1 MNKFANQCF
10 LLDLSTPE
18 KLLQYLC
25 RPRYKGWFFD
35 MSSPYYDRL
44 DQLLTPDKER
54 KFFDRSEII
63 QILTEEL
70 NLLNETEDY
79 FRVFVIHGIGGIGKS
94 RLIKHFQNLV
104 SNEIVLS
111 VSFEIDKHK
120 EIVNNLYRIRKE
132 IHRSCPLFDYSLLRF
147 WELTQPSKINEEF
160 LNLFNIDFFTSIV
173 DSVSDVTGLATSIVG
188 EGILIPKIPT
198 IGNIV
203 NFINKLYQK
212 SSQTKNH
219 LLIKKASMLS
229 EDELLCILPQL
240 LGVEIRKHIDS
251 SDIKQPVFIFDSYQ
265 ESIPYSESEE
275 WLFQL
280 ICSIGRGFFIITGRE
295 NVHWKNNKLSI
306 IAYPL
311 ASYPE
316 DETRDMLKEYI
327 PDRPDLVETIIT
339 STQCVPIYIDLALN
353 IYEKEC
359 NIVGQELVSK
369 VLFQDRNLLV
379 KHFVSHLKPEWQDS
393 VLDLA
398 IVRLFN
404 QEIFEDLSINRMIAC
419 KAYDYKSLIESNL
432 FSYITIEDGGSLVKL
447 HDVFCRDAQK
457 DRPLIEQYRIFQ
469 IYLDYICR
477 KSKKMIMA
485 NQEATLVAL
494 FLNVVTLACELEEK
508 MAVENDSNFGQEIQT
523 SDIEKILDIFF
534 ELNSAKIRFIPP
546 SSNQLKT
553 SQMKDVCT
561 LICAKTYEKV
571 NTLNT
576 IHLLETINNP
586 ACFGTHLLSFQATL
600 NYAKSLSGKYA
611 DLKKWL
617 NELDEQKMQN
627 YQEKWFYNQMKVYRA
642 DCDMMDGKFKEAYGD
657 LLLLQNGYMSSD
669 DYYTSKRTIGHIFRF
684 NFLLE
689 KAIETYQELLTDYG
703 HNNVYK
709 EYLKV
714 NLFESKCY
722 FPENDYISSAEEEL
736 SRLSYPY
743 NIKNKAKLLYSLAI
757 ACIVKG
763 EYKSAE
769 NYINKCIM
777 INKKDGYISGILF
790 AKMAQ
795 AYLEYARYGKI
806 CKRTLSGIDRII
818 TQNRVY
824 EFFRLHIAI
833 IGNNDVEIKNQKEH
847 FQWLDFD
854 TTVRKIR
861 AFLFQLRS

>member
-1 MNKFANQCF
+1 MTS
-10 LLDLSTPE
+10 L
-18 KLLQYLC
+18 
-25 RPRYKGWFFD
+25 
-35 MSSPYYDRL
+35 YYDRL
-44 DQLLTPDKER
+44 NQLLMSDKER

-63 QILTEEL
+63 EILIEEL
-70 NLLNETEDY
+70 NLLNETKDY
-79 FRVFVIHGIGGIGKS
+79 FRAFVIHGIGGIGKS
-94 RLIKHFQNLV
+94 RLINYFKSLV

-120 EIVNNLYRIRKE
+120 DVVNNLYRIRKE
-132 IHRSCPLFDYSLLRF
+132 IHRSCPLFDYSLLRY

-160 LNLFNIDFFTSIV
+160 LSLFNNDFFTSIV
-173 DSVSDVTGLATSIVG
+173 DSISDATGLATAIVG
-188 EGILIPKIPT
+188 EGFAIPTIPT
-198 IGNIV
+198 IGNIL
-203 NFINKLYQK
+203 NFINGLYQK
-212 SSQTKNH
+212 VPRMKNH
-219 LLIKKASMLS
+219 LLIEKASMLS
-229 EDELLCILPQL
+229 EDELLCVLPQL
-240 LGVEIRKHIDS
+240 LGTEIRQYIDS
-251 SDIKQPVFIFDSYQ
+251 SDILQPVFIFDSYQ

-280 ICSIGRGFFIITGRE
+280 ICSIGRGFFIVTGRE
-295 NVHWKNNKLSI
+295 NVHWKNDKLSI

-311 ASYPE
+311 ACYPE
-316 DETRDMLKEYI
+316 DETKDMLKEYI

-339 STQCVPIYIDLALN
+339 STQCIPIYIDLALN

-369 VLFQDRNLLV
+369 VFFQDRNLLV
-379 KHFVSHLKPEWQDS
+379 KHFISHLKPEWQDS

-404 QEIFEDLSINRMIAC
+404 QEIFENLSINRVIAC
-419 KAYDYKSLIESNL
+419 NAYDYKSLIESNL

-457 DRPLIEQYRIFQ
+457 YRPLVEQYRIFQ

-477 KSKKMIMA
+477 KSKIMIIKD
-485 NQEATLVAL
+485 QEATLVAL

-508 MAVENDSNFGQEIQT
+508 METENDSNFGLEIQT

-534 ELNSAKIRFIPP
+534 ELNLAKVRFVPP
-546 SSNQLKT
+546 SPNQIKT

-561 LICAKTYEKV
+561 LIWAKSYEKV

-576 IHLLETINNP
+576 IHLLETVNNP

-617 NELDEQKMQN
+617 NELEEQNTQN
-627 YQEKWFYNQMKVYRA
+627 YHEKWFYNQMKVYRA

-657 LLLLQNGYMSSD
+657 LMLLQNRDMSFN
-669 DYYTSKRTIGHIFRF
+669 DYYTIKRTIGHIFRF

-689 KAIETYQELLTDYG
+689 KAIKTYQELLKNFG
-703 HNNVYK
+703 HNNVYR

-722 FPENDYISSAEEEL
+722 FPEDSYISSAKEEL

-743 NIKNKAKLLYSLAI
+743 NIKNKAKLLYALAV
-757 ACIVKG
+757 ACTVKG
-763 EYKSAE
+763 DYKSAK
-769 NYINKCIM
+769 NYINESII

-795 AYLEYARYGKI
+795 AYLDYARYGKLG
-806 CKRTLSGIDRII
+806 KRTLSDIDQII
-818 TQNRVY
+818 AQNRVY

-833 IGNNDVEIKNQKEH
+833 IENDDVELRNQKEH

-854 TTVRKIR
+854 TTVGKIR
-861 AFLFQLRS
+861 TFLSQLRA